1 MDAKELKEYLSSD
14 TDRIIRLLE
23 SIGCHSLWLT
33 GEEVRGAPPEGTNN
47 TSISVNINTLFCRHY
62 KSGSTFRGDIF
73 SFIEDMEGLSFSE
86 AVGHTKQLFGI
97 ISTYQKGKVKLDPLK
112 HFRTAKAR
120 RKVNI
125 NKTEVAQFGEE
136 ALSGFVMSP
145 HINLF
150 YEGIMPQ
157 TSELFKVCY
166 DPKLD
171 RILFPHYH
179 YENRDKIV
187 GITGRTT
194 LSASEAKE
202 FGIPKYWNYITGY
215 KKMYNLYGFHLA
227 LSNAME
233 SKVLVIAEAEKSV
246 LKEFTFRRNKGY
258 SVAVGGHEI
267 DVSQVQI
274 VLKHVPEDV
283 EIVIAF
289 DKDVMELKDDNTGET
304 HDEEGNHLGIAFLE
318 KTCRLFT
325 AYRKASYIYD
335 KDNLLE
341 DNDSPMDKGYT
352 VYEKLLSERVKV
364 SN

>member
-1 MDAKELKEYLSSD
+1 MDAKELKEYLSRD
-14 TDRIIRLLE
+14 TDKIMRLLE
-23 SIGCHSLWLT
+23 SLGCHSLWVT

-47 TSISVNINTLFCRHY
+47 TSVSVNTNTLFCRRYH
-62 KSGSTFRGDIF
+62 SGVTFRGDIF
-73 SFIEDMEGLSFSE
+73 SFIEDMEGISFSE
-86 AVGHTKQLFGI
+86 AISHVKQVFGI
-97 ISTYQKGKVKLDPLK
+97 ISTYKKGQVRIDPLK
-112 HFRTAKAR
+112 HFRVAKSR
-120 RKVNI
+120 RSVNI
-125 NKTEVAQFGEE
+125 NKTEVSQFGEE
-136 ALSGFVMSP
+136 ALRGFVMSP

-157 TSELFKVCY
+157 TSNLFNICY

-179 YENRDKIV
+179 YENGDKIV

-215 KKMYNLYGFHLA
+215 KKMYNLYGFQLA
-227 LSNAME
+227 LENAKE
-233 SKVLVIAEAEKSV
+233 SKMLIIAEAEKSV

-289 DKDVMELKDDNTGET
+289 DKDVMEMEDDKTGDKY
-304 HDEEGNHLGIAFLE
+304 DEEGNHLGTKFLE
-318 KTCRLFT
+318 KTCRMFT
-325 AYRKASYIYD
+325 SYRKASYIFD
-335 KDNLLE
+335 KDGLL
-341 DNDSPMDKGYT
+341 DKNDSPMDKGYA
-352 VYEKLLSERVKV
+352 VYEKLLSERIKV